1 MVSAGISTGGRSELA
16 RLTRGGRRLVTVE
29 DAASALELDR
39 SSAAKKLARW
49 TQEGWLRRVRRGLY
63 IPVPVDAP
71 NPRTWTEDPRVLAD
85 AAWSPCY
92 FTGWTAANHWAL
104 TEQVFTTTVVKT
116 SARVR
121 HSKQTLA
128 DAPFLV
134 THVAPQ
140 QLEWGLATVWHQEI
154 RLRYAD
160 EARTVIDILDDPRL
174 GGGVRHVAEILDA
187 YLVGNDP
194 EKLIDYGDRLDNG
207 TVFKRLGLLVER
219 LGLEATALVEACKA
233 RLTSGVTSLDPGGP
247 AGGSVDSAW
256 GLRVNVSIGPGDV
269 G

>member
-1 MVSAGISTGGRSELA
+1 MVSAGISTEGRSELA
-16 RLTRGGRRLVTVE
+16 RVIRGGRRLVSVE
-29 DAASALELDR
+29 DAASVLELDR

-49 TQEGWLRRVRRGLY
+49 AHEGWLRRVRRGLY

-71 NPRTWTEDPRVLAD
+71 NPRTWTEDPRVLAS
-85 AAWSPCY
+85 AVWSPCY

-104 TEQVFTTTVVKT
+104 TEQIFTTTVVKT

-121 HSKQTLA
+121 RSSQTLA
-128 DAPFLV
+128 DSSFLV
-134 THVAPQ
+134 THVASE
-140 QLEWGLATVWHQEI
+140 LLDWGLATVWHQEI

-174 GGGVRHVAEILDA
+174 GGGIRHAAEILDA
-187 YLVGNDP
+187 YLVGSDP
-194 EKLIDYGDRLDNG
+194 ETLIDYGDRLGNG

-219 LGLEATALVEACKA
+219 LDLGPASLVVACQE

-256 GLRVNVSIGPGDV
+256 SLRVNVSIGPGDV